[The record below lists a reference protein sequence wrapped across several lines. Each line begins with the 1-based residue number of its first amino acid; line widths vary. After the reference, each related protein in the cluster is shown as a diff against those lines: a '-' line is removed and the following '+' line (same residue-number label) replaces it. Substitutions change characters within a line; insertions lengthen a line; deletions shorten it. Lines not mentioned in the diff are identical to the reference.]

1 MAVETGILLESGTNE
16 LELLE
21 FVVGNQHYGINVA
34 KINELCPYQ
43 EPTMV
48 PNAHE
53 YIEMYFHEA
62 EAESCDQC
70 VDAQRDA
77 EHQRVP
83 QRKQVAIHLVVL
95 DGGESFA
102 NHLGAEEREQEEGD
116 PMVVIGDQAAD
127 VRAEQ
132 PTRKDHQKMEQSD
145 DDQKTHFF
153 ASCSA
158 FADEAE
164 RQRDCERVET
174 ETYTEQQDSGQ
185 IHKTGNFR
193 KGTTSRRTK
202 PFFAHRIL

>member
-1 MAVETGILLESGTNE
+1 MFTDENPCGRNRKGGRADERGGEQDIAQRTSV
-16 LELLE
+16 
-21 FVVGNQHYGINVA
+21 
-34 KINELCPYQ
+34 
-43 EPTMV
+43 
-48 PNAHE
+48 
-53 YIEMYFHEA
+53 IEMYFHEA